1 MNSSSSH
8 PLITKGT
15 HIILDIYDIN
25 NNDANNDDNN
35 DNEILKYESSIIKI
49 LDMIIEKFNL
59 NVVAKAVHQFQ
70 PFGVTGVYVL
80 SESHLSIHTF
90 VEEKKV
96 SMDLYTCNSFN
107 RCYEFIDFVKLIF
120 KECKCNY
127 NIIER

>member
-1 MNSSSSH
+1 MSIH
-8 PLITKGT
+8 PLILKGT
-15 HIILDIYDIN
+15 HIIIDIYNI
-25 NNDANNDDNN
+25 DNN
-35 DNEILKYESSIIKI
+35 ELLKFNDSIINI
-49 LDMIIEKFNL
+49 LDKIVDEFKL
-59 NVVAKAVHQFQ
+59 TVVNKAIHQFE

-120 KECKCNY
+120 KECKCNHH
-127 NIIER
+127 IIER